1 MTSVSRS
8 QPRLITVYWSQ
19 ELDGLPKNDSLGW
32 CKYWS
37 YSTDMTN
44 FNCTNT
50 TVFAHGKRVLQDVW
64 RSDAQQYRWYNL
76 KLHLMG
82 IGGSE
87 PIMDG
92 YVYTASIC
100 IIWWLIKIPLSGN
113 GHSSRIKMLLSRNF
127 RELYVYLSRGPCW
140 PTTPL
145 LKIHS
150 PPAKLRQRITDH
162 FLIAFW
168 TCS

>member
-76 KLHLMG
+76 ILHLMG

-113 GHSSRIKMLLSRNF
+113 GHSSRIKMLLSRT
-127 RELYVYLSRGPCW
+127 LCLSFAGPMLANNASFEDSF
-140 PTTPL
+140 TTCQ
-145 LKIHS
+145 IAH
-150 PPAKLRQRITDH
+150 H
-162 FLIAFW
+162 FLIAF
-168 TCS
+168 

>member
-37 YSTDMTN
+37 YRHDPFQLHRYN
-44 FNCTNT
+44 GLAN
-50 TVFAHGKRVLQDVW
+50 GKRVLQDVKQVTQW

-76 KLHLMG
+76 MLHLMG

-145 LKIHS
+145 LKIRS
-150 PPAKLRQRITDH
+150 PPAKLRIT
-162 FLIAFW
+162 
-168 TCS
+168 SR